1 MPLPP
6 PPPLRTSLIA
16 AVVGFLIGVAAI
28 AVWFALDLNPA
39 LLWIWLVT
47 GLVIL
52 GILVAEL
59 VRRGRKNE

>member
-6 PPPLRTSLIA
+6 PPPLPTPLIA
-16 AVVGFLIGVAAI
+16 AVVGFLIGMAAI

-47 GLVIL
+47 GLAIL
-52 GILVAEL
+52 GIPVAAL
-59 VRRGRKNE
+59 VRRGRQNG